1 MLLVELFLNVTTS
14 YYFVKLAFIFAH
26 PDDESLSSGGTIA
39 KYVSSGN
46 GVSTLCLS
54 SDEVRKNEYLK
65 ATEILGVKDVE
76 IFDFNN
82 VENYETEIKE
92 KVIQY
97 ILKTRPQIIVTHIE
111 NDYHIDH
118 RITYNIIREGIEWAA
133 HETQHENP
141 HLVSKL
147 YTTETTILIPNPHIL
162 VDTTDYQ
169 SKKEEA
175 ILCYKS
181 QLYKGGDD
189 FYLKFHKHRTLMR
202 GAQASTLYAE
212 AYLQIPLKKNSPFY
226 TQKHS
231 EL

>member
-1 MLLVELFLNVTTS
+1 MELFLNATTS

-39 KYVSSGN
+39 KYASSGHH
-46 GVSTLCLS
+46 VSTLCLS
-54 SDEVRKNEYLK
+54 SDEVRKKEYLK
-65 ATEILGVKDVE
+65 ATEVLGVQDVE
-76 IFDFNN
+76 IYDFNN
-82 VENYETEIKE
+82 VENHVIAIKE

-97 ILKTRPQIIVTHIE
+97 ILKTKPETIITHIE

-118 RITYNIIREGIEWAA
+118 RLTHSIIREGIEWAA

-162 VDTTDYQ
+162 VDISDFQ
-169 SKKEEA
+169 DKKVEA
-175 ILCYKS
+175 IKCYES
-181 QLYKGGDD
+181 QLYKGGED
-189 FYLKFHKHRTLMR
+189 FYLTFHNHRTLMR
-202 GAQASTLYAE
+202 GAQASTRYAE

-226 TQKHS
+226 KQKHS

>member
-1 MLLVELFLNVTTS
+1 M
-14 YYFVKLAFIFAH
+14 KLAFIFAH

-39 KYVSSGN
+39 KYVSSGYQ
-46 GVSTLCLS
+46 VSALCLS
-54 SDEVRKNEYLK
+54 SDQERKIEYLK
-65 ATEILGVKDVE
+65 ATEVLGVQDVE
-76 IFDFNN
+76 IYDFND
-82 VENYETEIKE
+82 VENNEIEIKE

-97 ILKTRPQIIVTHIE
+97 ILKTTPETIITHIE

-118 RITYNIIREGIEWAA
+118 RLTYNILREGIEWAA
-133 HETQHENP
+133 HETQFENP

-147 YTTETTILIPNPHIL
+147 YTTETTILIPNPHVL
-162 VDTTDYQ
+162 VDITNFQ

-175 ILCYKS
+175 IRCYKS
-181 QLYKGGDD
+181 QLYKGGED
-189 FYLKFHKHRTLMR
+189 FYLKFHNHRTLMR
-202 GAQASTLYAE
+202 GAQASTKYAE